1 MDLIKPFLQDIHQND
16 NQEWL
21 AANRDYYNQAF
32 GRNAQYIKLLI
43 ELIGKFDSS
52 VASLTL
58 NQCSFNIERDQRIK
72 IDDRKYNDFF
82 SGSFTRGGKYSGYA
96 SYYYQISPEPS
107 SSGGSF
113 LAVGLYRP
121 NKELLTY
128 FKRTIVELGTQEFD
142 AMIKRTGF
150 KIYDK
155 ESVKRIPSNISVE
168 KQYEHY
174 FHMRDILLILPLEIE
189 WFEQENWCEKTAKIF
204 ERCKPF
210 IDFINSAVDN
220 YRNSSALPVGHGL
233 RPIKRVER
241 SAILRNTDTTPTK
254 HRRSY
259 KLRIDDE
266 FVNIS
271 KTIK

>member
-32 GRNAQYIKLLI
+32 RRNAQYIKLLI

-72 IDDRKYNDFF
+72 INDRKYNDFF

-121 NKELLTY
+121 NKELLTC
-128 FKRTIVELGTQEFD
+128 FKRLIVEFGTQEFD
-142 AMIKRTGF
+142 DMIKHTGF

-155 ESVKRIPSNISVE
+155 EYVKRIPSDISVD
-168 KQYEHY
+168 KKYEHY
-174 FHMRDILLILPLEIE
+174 FHMRDILLILPLEFE
-189 WFEQENWCEKTAKIF
+189 WFEQENWCKKAAKIF
-204 ERCKPF
+204 EKCKPF
-210 IDFINSAVDN
+210 IDFVNSAVDN

-233 RPIKRVER
+233 RPIKRLER
-241 SAILRNTDTTPTK
+241 STIRRNANTTPTQLK
-254 HRRSY
+254 RSY
-259 KLRIDDE
+259 KLKIDDE
-266 FVNIS
+266 FVDIS
-271 KTIK
+271 ETIK